1 MAIVRRLST
10 EPDFSI
16 GMLETPSPLGEPVGG
31 TADLE
36 QAWLHRRWW
45 SCRGAWPWWL
55 IAVLT
60 FFCSCPAVAGD
71 PEYGAYLAQECS
83 SCHQN
88 NIEKSEIPKIGGLP
102 VDYFIQALLWYKD
115 GTREN
120 VTMQAV
126 ARSLDDE
133 QIAALAAYFAGK

>member
-10 EPDFSI
+10 EPKFSSDVP
-16 GMLETPSPLGEPVGG
+16 ETQLQLGEPAGG
-31 TADLE
+31 TAGLE
-36 QAWLHRRWW
+36 RAWPHRRL
-45 SCRGAWPWWL
+45 GAGKVLWRL
-55 IAVLT
+55 TAVLT
-60 FFCSCPAVAGD
+60 LFCASPVQAGD

-83 SCHQN
+83 SCHQKN
-88 NIEKSEIPKIGGLP
+88 GEKVEIPKIGGLP